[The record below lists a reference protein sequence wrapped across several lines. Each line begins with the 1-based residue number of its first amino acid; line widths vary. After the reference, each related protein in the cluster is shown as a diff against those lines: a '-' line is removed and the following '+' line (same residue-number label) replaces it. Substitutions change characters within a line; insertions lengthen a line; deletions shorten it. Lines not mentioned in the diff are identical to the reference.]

1 MIYNEIHMK
10 KGFTLI
16 ELLVVIAIIGILAGI
31 IIISLI
37 TAQDRAHRISALSTL
52 KSVMPTLHACKE
64 AGGPTSGYAPDSI
77 MVGTDICVGRSEFN
91 QQWPVLSNGWSI
103 ANYQT
108 ASGTIA
114 LGTLEYV
121 GYKAGQRDI
130 ICLMSTNTC
139 E

>member
-1 MIYNEIHMK
+1 MN

-16 ELLVVIAIIGILAGI
+16 ELLAVIAIIGILAGI
-31 IIISLI
+31 IILSLV
-37 TAQDRAHRISALSTL
+37 TAQNRAHRISALSTL
-52 KSVMPTLHACKE
+52 ESIMTTLHACKE
-64 AGGPTSGYAPDSI
+64 AGGPTSGYAPNSI
-77 MVGTDICVGRSEFN
+77 MVGTNICAGRDEFS
-91 QQWPVLSNGWSI
+91 QQWPTLSNGWAI

-114 LGTLEYV
+114 LGTLEYT

-130 ICLMSTNTC
+130 ICLMSTSEC